1 MEFKE
6 KSLFVNLREMNVGD
20 NISIFKEKVLIEL
33 PKKEEIK
40 VIIKSENS
48 NAKIEKAVEFE
59 VIEES
64 IEYFDYLESLLKE

>member
-1 MEFKE
+1 M
-6 KSLFVNLREMNVGD
+6 SINLREMSVGD

-59 VIEES
+59 IEENP
-64 IEYFDYLESLLKE
+64 IE

>member
-1 MEFKE
+1 M
-6 KSLFVNLREMNVGD
+6 SINLREMSVGD

-59 VIEES
+59 IEENP
-64 IEYFDYLESLLKE
+64 IEYFDYFASELEE